1 MYPGR
6 KDKQA
11 LQLKQPVVSG
21 LSSPQRTF
29 LTQTQR
35 YFLGKAGPVLA
46 LGLVLGGCTGAPYVD
61 SRREAGQRE
70 PVGASTSDLVAI
82 CYSSQ
87 SATPEEIYQ
96 LAESECAKTG
106 RAPELAD
113 QTDWSCTLFAPTRI
127 FYRCVAKPLKP

>member
-1 MYPGR
+1 MPG
-6 KDKQA
+6 
-11 LQLKQPVVSG
+11 
-21 LSSPQRTF
+21 TEEF
-29 LTQTQR
+29 LTQFRRGLTS
-35 YFLGKAGPVLA
+35 AGTALA
-46 LGLVLGGCTGAPYVD
+46 LALLLGACGTAPYVD

-70 PVGASTSDLVAI
+70 PVGTSTPDTVAI

-87 SATPEEIYQ
+87 STTPEEIYK

-113 QTDWSCTLFAPTRI
+113 QADWSCTLFAPTRI

>member
-1 MYPGR
+1 M
-6 KDKQA
+6 K
-11 LQLKQPVVSG
+11 
-21 LSSPQRTF
+21 
-29 LTQTQR
+29 QTQWS
-35 YFLGKAGPVLA
+35 LGKAGSAIA
-46 LGLVLGGCTGAPYVD
+46 LTLVLGACAGAPYVD

-70 PVGASTSDLVAI
+70 PVGASTPDTVAI

-87 SATPEEIYQ
+87 SATPEEIYK

-106 RAPELAD
+106 RTPELTD